1 MMKVHELIGAPIKML
16 LSSIN
21 TKNEHELSEHTSGT
35 TQLDITIT
43 ELSLKGKRHSK
54 CTLDR

>member
-1 MMKVHELIGAPIKML
+1 MKVHELIGAPTNLL

-35 TQLDITIT
+35 TQLDITII
-43 ELSLKGKRHSK
+43 ELSLKGTRQSK